1 MAGLTIKDRLGSGG
15 YGEIYS
21 ATSLE
26 NGEDVALKRL
36 LPLWA
41 SDEDVRRRFAR
52 EVRLQQRLSH
62 PGIMPIYDSDLE
74 ADPAWYTMPLA
85 FTDLVMPGQQNA
97 GD

>member
-1 MAGLTIKDRLGSGG
+1 MAGPTIKDRLGSGG

-52 EVRLQQRLSH
+52 E
-62 PGIMPIYDSDLE
+62 G
-74 ADPAWYTMPLA
+74 ALA
-85 FTDLVMPGQQNA
+85 AAAEPSGHHAHL
-97 GD
+97 